1 MTGLKFDQQKK
12 QVDRRLNADR
22 VAEEKQKEQ
31 RIKKNRRQRNTEN
44 EVVCTGQDFAEDA
57 RGSKVIQLFSNIVL
71 FLVTVLPIPKD
82 LPREERHLLERATQ
96 ELLREAAA
104 FIKGRNAK
112 KRANFGYELGA
123 NLNSD
128 GTHRQGQTF
137 VESNTQLQSV
147 TSKNEYDYFIL
158 LLIQCPAQ
166 MHRPGDKLLLLC
178 LSQSQIKVYQLENV
192 LM

>member
-1 MTGLKFDQQKK
+1 MPIELPK
-12 QVDRRLNADR
+12 RS
-22 VAEEKQKEQ
+22 
-31 RIKKNRRQRNTEN
+31 KKNRELKRTDDRGTPKTRRLFVQARISPKMQ
-44 EVVCTGQDFAEDA
+44 EVLKSLLLQ
-57 RGSKVIQLFSNIVL
+57 FSNR
-71 FLVTVLPIPKD
+71 FSSVTVLPIPKD
-82 LPREERHLLERATQ
+82 LPREERHLLKRATQ

-147 TSKNEYDYFIL
+147 TSTS
-158 LLIQCPAQ
+158 
-166 MHRPGDKLLLLC
+166 
-178 LSQSQIKVYQLENV
+178 LSFGLFFN
-192 LM
+192 